1 MPSLYII
8 AGCNGAGKTTASNTI
23 LPDILNCREFV
34 NADYIASGL
43 SPYQPEAAAIAA
55 GRIMLKRINDLLN
68 QNKTFAIETTL
79 SSKTLANTIK
89 TAKSFNYN
97 VILLYFWLNS
107 VGLAIQR
114 IKERVRKGGHS
125 ISDDI
130 VERRYYR
137 GLKNLFDVFLP
148 LVDKFIIF
156 DNSGNKAIK
165 ISETDVK
172 GKQIIYNFEKMNELM
187 RIVNDGK
194 HQKG

>member
-1 MPSLYII
+1 
-8 AGCNGAGKTTASNTI
+8 
-23 LPDILNCREFV
+23 
-34 NADYIASGL
+34 
-43 SPYQPEAAAIAA
+43 
-55 GRIMLKRINDLLN
+55 MLKRINDLLN